1 VRAIDQRAVHDHLR
15 VTGVVVERK
24 GKTQRIRARDG
35 VLLATGGYAK
45 NQRLRDRWSR
55 QPSSAEW
62 SISPSTDTGEVIVLA
77 ISHGAATA
85 LIEEAWWIPAA
96 VGPGGHPAPIIGE
109 RSKPHSIVVDAGG
122 ERFFNEAAPQTEAG
136 RAMYDRQN
144 ERGGAIPAWLI
155 LESRHR
161 GRYLFGTTLPG
172 RTPEMLVTSGFL
184 KRADTLAE
192 LAQQCGIDAAR
203 LAATVERFN
212 GFARAGVDDDFH
224 RGEGAHDRYQGDWSY
239 KRNPC
244 LGELVTGP
252 FYAVAM
258 YPGDV
263 GTSGGILADEHARVL
278 DTDGAPIQ
286 GLYAA
291 GSCSTPGMG
300 RAYPGPGA
308 SIGSSYVFSHVG
320 AKGSP
325 VISSLL
331 RKIGAPWLSSAFV
344 TSRPSRI
351 RVVRTSFAVSHF
363 SAESRSRTRKRKL

>member
-62 SISPSTDTGEVIVLA
+62 SISPSTDTGEVIELA

-85 LIEEAWWIPAA
+85 LIEEAWWIPTA
-96 VGPGGHPAPIIGE
+96 VGPGGHPAVGIGE

-144 ERGGAIPAWLI
+144 ECGGAIPAWLI

-161 GRYLFGTTLPG
+161 GRYLFGTTLPE

-212 GFARAGVDDDFH
+212 GFARGGWTTTSTGVRERTTAIRATGH
-224 RGEGAHDRYQGDWSY
+224 TSGTPVWVSSSSAPSTPW
-239 KRNPC
+239 PC
-244 LGELVTGP
+244 IP
-252 FYAVAM
+252 
-258 YPGDV
+258 
-263 GTSGGILADEHARVL
+263 GTSARAEASWQ
-278 DTDGAPIQ
+278 TSMPG
-286 GLYAA
+286 Y
-291 GSCSTPGMG
+291 STPMAPRYRASMPPAAARPRGGAGPTLAPVPASATPTCSPTWPVCTRWSGPRMG
-300 RAYPGPGA
+300 GR
-308 SIGSSYVFSHVG
+308 
-320 AKGSP
+320 
-325 VISSLL
+325 
-331 RKIGAPWLSSAFV
+331 R
-344 TSRPSRI
+344 
-351 RVVRTSFAVSHF
+351 
-363 SAESRSRTRKRKL
+363 